1 MTPPAEA
8 LAADAVLAWAG
19 ETSISRGRTYVRELD
34 GLVAQPGPSGLSVSG
49 TAYGQDAYQVRA
61 MVQAGQVIGGH
72 CSCPVGGGGTCKHAA
87 ALLTRY
93 AELPGDFQQVPPLS
107 ELLDPLTTGQ
117 LHRLIEQML
126 RASPE
131 LLSLIYRS
139 GPLAAQAASIP
150 ALFRLVKR
158 HYHDGWQYEE
168 EGLDTSDLVAV
179 LDEADALRMAQP
191 QQALSVYAEMVRN
204 IEAAYETWAE
214 ADDEPFDELMLAAVG
229 GLLTLIREGQLDDDD
244 RTQAFSVLTSLE
256 DPVHLARSS
265 VLADVTEALSESERA
280 GLQRQF
286 QKLYDDANTSYRPV
300 FARALMHVIPQSQ
313 QTPAQREALLL
324 TSRDTLELI
333 RFYLGSDDPDAHA
346 KLVTYLTSSNALLEP
361 YMTLFEELAA
371 ESVLEQV
378 IVQRLTRRGGPGRPG
393 AEARWL
399 FDRYVASG
407 RREQAYK
414 LAKTG
419 LLDTADVGWE
429 RLLRQVSPN
438 WVKDWN
444 AVFAALKKKTMLREQ
459 VLQLLLTAEHPPR
472 DAEAFDRQQNG
483 NFSVHLRAEL
493 ATRLARDPE
502 MRNRAAEL
510 YFELA
515 ERLVNLRGRNN
526 YIEAARYLVSMQ
538 QVIGDEG
545 AKAHVLTLS
554 QKYKNLPSFQD
565 ELRKARLL

>member
-191 QQALSVYAEMVRN
+191 QQALSVYVEMVRN

>member
-1 MTPPAEA
+1 MTPAAEA
-8 LAADAVLAWAG
+8 LTAAAVLTWAG
-19 ETSISRGRTYVRELD
+19 QASVSKGRSYVRELD
-34 GLVAQPGPSGLSVSG
+34 RLVAQPGPGGLSLSG
-49 TAYGQDAYQVRA
+49 TAYGQDAYQVKGT
-61 MVQAGQVIGGH
+61 VQAGQVVSAH

-93 AELPGDFQQVPPLS
+93 AESPNDFQHVPPLS
-107 ELLDPLTTGQ
+107 ELLSPLTTGQ

-126 RASPE
+126 SASPD
-131 LLSLIYRS
+131 LLSLVYRS

-150 ALFRLVKR
+150 VLFRLVKR

-168 EGLDTSDLVAV
+168 EGLDTSDLAAV
-179 LDEADALRMAQP
+179 LEEADALRMSQP
-191 QQALSVYAEMVRN
+191 QQALSVYVEMVRN
-204 IEAAYETWAE
+204 IEAAYATWAE

-229 GLLTLIREGQLDDDD
+229 GLLTLIHEGQLDDDD
-244 RTQAFSVLTSLE
+244 RTQALSVLTSLE

-265 VLADVTEALSESERA
+265 VLADAAEALSESERA

-286 QKLYDDANTSYRPV
+286 QKLYDDANSSYRSV

-313 QTPAQREALLL
+313 QTPAQRETLLL
-324 TSRDTLELI
+324 TSRDTPELI

-361 YMTLFEELAA
+361 YVTLFEEFAA
-371 ESVLEQV
+371 EAVLEQV

-429 RLLRQVSPN
+429 RLLRQVSLN

-444 AVFAALKKKTMLREQ
+444 AVFAALKKKTMLRDQ
-459 VLQLLLTAEHPPR
+459 VLQLLLTAGHPPGE
-472 DAEAFDRQQNG
+472 AEAFDRQQNG
-483 NFSVHLRAEL
+483 DFSVHLRAEL
-493 ATRLARDPE
+493 ATQLARDPE
-502 MRNRAAEL
+502 MRNRAGEL

-554 QKYKNLPSFQD
+554 QKHKNLPSFQD